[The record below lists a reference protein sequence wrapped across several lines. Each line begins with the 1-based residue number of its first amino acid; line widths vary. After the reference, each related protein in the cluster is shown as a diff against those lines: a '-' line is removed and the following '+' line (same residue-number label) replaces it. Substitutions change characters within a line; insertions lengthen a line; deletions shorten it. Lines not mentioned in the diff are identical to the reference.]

1 MAAPTT
7 ISWHLLKIQLGD
19 GASPTEEFTAPCA
32 LRTKGVQM
40 QSQTSEV
47 YLIDCTTPEN
57 ASWAVRNTI
66 GQSVTITGS
75 GTLDMDDWDV
85 WRAFWENAVS
95 KNVRINFDVA
105 ASANGGYYQGP
116 FLLSNLTL
124 NGSRDD
130 EGGLVTVEMELQS
143 AGVLTWTDAT

>member
-1 MAAPTT
+1 MAPPTT
-7 ISWHLLKIQLGD
+7 ISWHLLKIELGD
-19 GASPTEEFTAPCA
+19 GQAPTEGFAAPCA

-40 QSQTSEV
+40 TAQTSEV
-47 YLIDCTTPEN
+47 YVIDCTNPEN

-75 GTLDMDDWDV
+75 GTLDMADLQT
-85 WRAFWENAVS
+85 WREFFTDAVS

-105 ASANGGYYQGP
+105 AGSNGGYYTGP
-116 FLLSNLTL
+116 FLLTNLTF

-130 EGGLVTVEMELQS
+130 EGGLVTVEVEMQS